1 MTKETRYLK
10 NPPAFYEYAMQRA
23 NTAEIFNRTT
33 LPESFH
39 LRVFWCRYIHYS
51 NQERIRPNSKLHSHS
66 FFELHCILN
75 GELLYNGSEGL
86 DRRAAAGEFLLI
98 APRRGHYLT
107 SLSPEAETFAI
118 TFEPYCQDTD
128 DGNALQARFDSIS
141 EVIAPLTAG
150 TCQLIELIMQEFHE
164 GRSFCTENVKMHLN
178 ALIIDLMRSIFEGD
192 GDTRHRDN
200 LPARSLHDIRVRE
213 LEKYVDDN
221 PSRLIT
227 AEELAEHLNIS
238 TRHLSNIMNTELGI
252 SPKSFIDSKK
262 AAQARKLLL
271 ETNLPLQRVSE
282 MLGFSE
288 PNNFNRF
295 FKRIEGMSPGTFRSA
310 RGS

>member
-1 MTKETRYLK
+1 MAKETRYLK

-23 NTAEIFNRTT
+23 NTTGLFNRTT

-86 DRRAAAGEFLLI
+86 DRKATAGDFLLI
-98 APRRGHYLT
+98 APRKGHYLT
-107 SLSPEAETFAI
+107 ALTPEAETFAI

-128 DGNALQARFDSIS
+128 EGNAMQARFNSIT
-141 EVIAPLTAG
+141 EVTAPLTSD
-150 TCQLIELIMQEFHE
+150 TCRLIELIMQEFHE
-164 GRSFCTENVKMHLN
+164 SRSFCTENVKMYLN
-178 ALIIDLMRSIFEGD
+178 VLIIDLMRSIFEGD
-192 GDTRHRDN
+192 EDSRRRD
-200 LPARSLHDIRVRE
+200 PIPDRSMHDIRIRE

-221 PSRLIT
+221 SSRLIT

-238 TRHLSNIMNTELGI
+238 TRHLSNIIKTELNT

-262 AAQARKLLL
+262 ASQARKLLL
-271 ETNLPLQRVSE
+271 ETNLPLQRISE